1 MTIAAPPDAIRSA
14 RFRAERE
21 AGWQRLEGLLQRAE
35 RGGVRR
41 LSYAEI
47 LDLSDLYQ
55 QSVNALSV
63 ARAISMDAA
72 LLTYLDAL
80 AARAYLAIYAPQES
94 LRGLAAG
101 LFRYGFPQAVRRSW
115 PALAIAVAAL
125 ILGALAGAALIARD
139 PTWYFT
145 LVAPDLADGRTPDAS
160 AAYLRS
166 TLFDTGGDHQREVLS
181 TLSAFLFS
189 HNTQIAI
196 LTFALGVFAILPSFL
211 LTFYNGLMIGAF
223 WAIFARKG
231 LSFELFGWLSIHGVT
246 EITALL
252 MACAGGAQLGLAV
265 LLPGQ
270 TSRSTALRERGDDA
284 VRLVGLAALLLLIAA
299 LVEGFLRQIVQDTG
313 LRLAIGWGLGA
324 VWALWLGL
332 SGRKP

>member
-1 MTIAAPPDAIRSA
+1 MK
-14 RFRAERE
+14 
-21 AGWQRLEGLLQRAE
+21 RAE

-41 LSYAEI
+41 LTYAEV
-47 LDLSDLYQ
+47 LELSDLYQ

-80 AARAYLAIYAPQES
+80 AARAYLVIYAPQES
-94 LRGLAAG
+94 LRGLAAD
-101 LFRYGFPQAVRRSW
+101 LFRHGFPQAVRRSW
-115 PALAIAVAAL
+115 PALAIAAAAL
-125 ILGALAGAALIARD
+125 ILGALAGAALITRD

-145 LVAPDLADGRTPDAS
+145 LVAPDLADGRTPGAS

-223 WAIFARKG
+223 WAIFARKE
-231 LSFELFGWLSIHGVT
+231 LSFDLFGWLSIHGVT

-270 TSRSTALRERGDDA
+270 TSRSTALRERGGDA
-284 VRLVGLAALLLLIAA
+284 VKLVGLAALLLLIAA
-299 LVEGFLRQIVQDTG
+299 LVEGFLRQIVQDTW